1 MPFKKLAPLLKT
13 SLCAAAV
20 LGTMCFS
27 PALYAASVEE
37 NIDDSAMQPA
47 QEPIQPE
54 AEDAAVAPVDVW
66 DRVRRGY
73 KMPTLESA
81 KVDKWVRHYQRNP
94 AYLNRMFE
102 RSGRYLYHILEEVE
116 DRGMPTELALLPFV
130 ESAFQPEALSR
141 AKAAGLWQFMPRTGT
156 QYSLEQNLWRDDR
169 RDVLESTRAAL
180 DYFQYLYG
188 MFNDWHLALAAYNW
202 GEGSVQR
209 AIRRQKNRH
218 RPTDYLHLSMPNETA
233 NYVPKLE
240 AIKRMVSEPEKYGL
254 KMPDVGNEPFFVTIT
269 KPTDIDTKTAAE
281 LAGMSLEDFKLLNP
295 SFKLPVIVAAHNN
308 VMLLPADRVDDFI
321 DNLVSWMDS
330 GQPLSRWTTY
340 KLQNGETLAAVAE
353 RTGMTEHD
361 LREVNGIPKGRKVL
375 ANSTL
380 LVRANADEQGDI
392 SEADAD
398 AKLRLSPLTTWRRV
412 NYRVR
417 SGDTISG
424 IARRW
429 HITQRSII
437 KNNRLRSSR
446 LRVGQRLILTVPNVE
461 RAPIR
466 YVQPS
471 SGTRHR
477 IHAVRRGETLS
488 TIAQRYGVSTDA
500 LRQMNR
506 ISGSNIRAGQRL
518 RVPLAG
524 RDYEE
529 DVVGNVYTV
538 VAGDTLSGIAA
549 RHGVSVTRLKRANR
563 MTRNTLKIGQRLEV
577 PAAVRT
583 EEVRHATASSASST
597 GVHRVRQGDSLYEI
611 GRRYGV
617 SVKSLKAANG
627 LRGNNL
633 RIGQKLV
640 IPATA
645 KKQPKRQAEHEANL
659 YRVRSGDTLYE
670 IALKHKTSVKKLKE
684 LNGLRSNTLRVGQ
697 TLRLP

>member
-1 MPFKKLAPLLKT
+1 MPFKKLAPFIKT
-13 SLCAAAV
+13 SLCTAVV
-20 LGTMCFS
+20 LGTMCFT
-27 PALYAASVEE
+27 PALQAASVDEK
-37 NIDDSAMQPA
+37 IDESAMQPA
-47 QEPIQPE
+47 EEPIH
-54 AEDAAVAPVDVW
+54 AGVDDTLGVPVDVW

-73 KMPTLESA
+73 KMPTLENA
-81 KVDKWVRHYQRNP
+81 LVDKWLRYYQRDP

-102 RSGRYLYHILEEVE
+102 RSGRYLYHILEEIE

-209 AIRRQKNRH
+209 AVRRQKNRH
-218 RPTDYLHLSMPNETA
+218 RPTDYQHLRMPNETA

-240 AIKRMVSEPEKYGL
+240 AIKRIVSEPEKYGL
-254 KMPDVGNEPFFVTIT
+254 KMPDVGNEPFFVTVT

-281 LAGMSLEDFKLLNP
+281 LAGMSLKDFKQLNP

-308 VMLLPADRVDDFI
+308 VMLLPADRVDEFI

-340 KLQNGETLAAVAE
+340 KLQTGETLATVAE
-353 RTGMTEHD
+353 RTGMTEDD

-380 LVRANADEQGDI
+380 LVRANGDEQGDI

-446 LRVGQRLILTVPNVE
+446 LRIGQRLILTVPNVE

-466 YVQPS
+466 YVKHS
-471 SGTRHR
+471 SGSQHR

-488 TIAQRYGVSTDA
+488 SIARRYGVSTNA
-500 LRQMNR
+500 LRKMNR

-518 RVPLAG
+518 RVPMQG
-524 RDYEE
+524 RNYEE
-529 DVVGNVYTV
+529 EISNNVYTV
-538 VAGDTLSGIAA
+538 VAGDTLSGIAE
-549 RHGVSVTRLKRANR
+549 RHGISVTRLKRANR
-563 MTRNTLKIGQRLEV
+563 MTRNALRIGQRLEI
-577 PAAVRT
+577 PSAVRKQT
-583 EEVRHATASSASST
+583 VKHVTATSASST

-617 SVKSLKAANG
+617 SVNRLKAVNG
-627 LRGNNL
+627 LRSNNL

-645 KKQPKRQAEHEANL
+645 KKQPKQNAEDSNL
-659 YRVRSGDTLYE
+659 YRVKSGDTLYE
-670 IALKHKTSVKKLKE
+670 IAQTHRTSVKKLKQ
-684 LNGLRSNTLRVGQ
+684 LNGLSRNTLRVGQ

>member
-1 MPFKKLAPLLKT
+1 MPFKKITPLIKT
-13 SLCAAAV
+13 SLCAMAV
-20 LGTMCFS
+20 LGTMCFTS
-27 PALYAASVEE
+27 SLQAALTEDKF
-37 NIDDSAMQPA
+37 DDSVMQPA
-47 QEPIQPE
+47 EEPVQPE
-54 AEDAAVAPVDVW
+54 ADEALSAPVDVW
-66 DRVRRGY
+66 DRIRRGY
-73 KMPTLESA
+73 AMPSLSND
-81 KVDKWVRHYQRNP
+81 KVDKWLRFYQRDP

-102 RSGRYLYHILEEVE
+102 RSGRYLYHILEDVE

-130 ESAFQPEALSR
+130 ESAFQPEALSH

-209 AIRRQKNRH
+209 AIRRQKQRNS
-218 RPTDYLHLSMPNETA
+218 PADYLHLRMPNETA

-240 AIKRMVSEPEKYGL
+240 AIKRIVSEPEKYGVKL
-254 KMPDVGNEPFFVTIT
+254 PDVGNEPFFVTIT

-281 LAGMSLEDFKLLNP
+281 LAGMSLEDFKQLNP

-321 DNLVSWMDS
+321 DNLVSWMDN

-340 KLQNGETLAAVAE
+340 KLKSGETLAAVAE
-353 RTGMTEHD
+353 RVGMTEHD
-361 LREVNGIPKGRKVL
+361 LRDVNGIPAGRKVL

-380 LVRANADEQGDI
+380 LVRANADEQVDI

-398 AKLRLSPLTTWRRV
+398 AQLRLSPLTTWRRV

-446 LRVGQRLILTVPNVE
+446 LKVGQRLILTVPNVE

-466 YVQPS
+466 EVRRPAAS
-471 SGTRHR
+471 RHR
-477 IHAVRRGETLS
+477 IHAVRSGETLS
-488 TIAQRYGVSTDA
+488 VIARRYGVSIAD
-500 LRQMNR
+500 LRQANR

-518 RVPLAG
+518 LIPIGGQTYDSDDANQVH
-524 RDYEE
+524 
-529 DVVGNVYTV
+529 TV
-538 VAGDTLSGIAA
+538 VAGDTLSGIAK
-549 RHGVSVTRLKRANR
+549 RYGVSVTRLMRANR
-563 MTRNTLKIGQRLEV
+563 LTRNILRVGQRLEI
-577 PAAVRT
+577 PSAVQAP
-583 EEVRHATASSASST
+583 VVKHATASSKAST
-597 GVHRVRQGDSLYEI
+597 GIHRVRQGESLYEI

-617 SVKSLKAANG
+617 SVKNLKESNG

-645 KKQPKRQAEHEANL
+645 KSQPTRSDAAERL
-659 YRVRSGDTLYE
+659 YRVKSGDTLSE
-670 IALKHKTSVKKLKE
+670 IAQKHKISVQKLKQ
-684 LNGLRSNTLRVGQ
+684 LNGLRGNTLRVGQ